1 MPSIPPGQPEVAQLL
16 DARFLYERFVE
27 ERLVFVYGT
36 LKRGQ
41 PNHHLLASCRF
52 LGKAALAGL
61 QLHDLG
67 PFPMA
72 IPGEGT
78 IHGEVYGV
86 PAAALPALDRLEGV
100 PRLYARRRRR
110 LDDGRRVWVYVGRP
124 RQVRHSP
131 ALPQGHWPA
140 AMLPA
145 LLALLHVT
153 AMLPAGPGPLPATLA
168 FDTLATCGRWQN
180 SRGLARIELGNA
192 LGAAAYLSK
201 RRKLLESSAEAPVAL
216 YAESDLH
223 RVCAGWR

>member
-1 MPSIPPGQPEVAQLL
+1 MVIGPGEQQDGAIMPPIPPAPAEA
-16 DARFLYERFVE
+16 

-41 PNHHLLASCRF
+41 PNHHLLASSRF
-52 LGKAALAGL
+52 LGLASLTGM

-86 PAAALPALDRLEGV
+86 PRATLPALDRLEGV
-100 PRLYARRRRR
+100 PRLYGRCRRR
-110 LDDGRRVWVYVGRP
+110 LDDGRRVWVYLGRP
-124 RQVRHSP
+124 HQVRHSP

-140 AMLPA
+140 PM
-145 LLALLHVT
+145 LLALL
-153 AMLPAGPGPLPATLA
+153 LA
-168 FDTLATCGRWQN
+168 FDTLAACGRWQN

-201 RRKLLESSAEAPVAL
+201 RKKLLESPAEAPVAL
-216 YAESDLH
+216 YAETDLH